1 MQINFLRTL
10 GAILMAGCMLTSCH
24 SDIDLGNV
32 DPSAE
37 VQMGLVLPVGR
48 FRVTVGDF
56 LGDAD
61 NIYIADTLDSK
72 GLLVWRNTYAI
83 ERSFAKFNLE
93 DYVTRPPQFSLNVY
107 DNLQAKHAIGP
118 DGKITGI
125 GRQDTLHFAIPI
137 KLEGVNSPD
146 VAHRI
151 DSALINEARFTSL
164 INQHN
169 LPLEWEWIDSV
180 QLILGDRVRRPQGN
194 TMTVYT
200 KNHPVVSDYGDS
212 IKTDVDAFT
221 LNMMKNSHLHGK
233 SEYWKYTDNNVVDSL
248 TFYIDFLFTIPAGR
262 QVTIPSDA
270 EFKYDMKI
278 EFIKY
283 IALWGN
289 FRPSDDMSAEAEEDL
304 SESWKELEFLR
315 TSSLPFSDPDVK
327 ANIYTQVA
335 GAMTLTG
342 KYLYIKDKDDV
353 KHYATFNGS
362 HERPTVTFY
371 PGTMSPHSLDPHT
384 SPIGAVSDDMWMIF
398 NKEADK
404 GCIDK
409 LFYNMPQR
417 IGYKFAVDFD
427 YQVTPQ
433 IRVTPNDT
441 IRVEADCRL
450 PLIFNKGVRVV
461 YHDTLQDVNLS
472 AYTIDSL
479 ISDIKQIDSVKS
491 SDIAIVMK
499 VDTSTLQ
506 LPVKASMRCY
516 DANGQIVMDPDS
528 TDQPLLLFPADTVFI
543 NPPTFVTTGG
553 ITVPGE
559 PGRSTIYGRLTKS
572 KLDVLPQIKT
582 IIWTAIIDDESMAY
596 VFNEN
601 PNFRSRITKDEKLSI
616 HIGLTAN
623 IDAYLNLNNK
633 NDNNK

>member
-32 DPSAE
+32 DTSAE
-37 VQMGLVLPVGR
+37 VQMGLVLPIGT
-48 FRVTVGDF
+48 FKATVGDF

-61 NIYIADTLDSK
+61 NIYIADTLNST

-83 ERSFAKFNLE
+83 KRSFAKFNLE
-93 DYVTRPPQFSLNVY
+93 DYVTHPDAFSLNVY

-118 DGKITGI
+118 DGKVTGI

-137 KLEGVNSPD
+137 KLRGVNSPD

-151 DSALINEARFTSL
+151 DSALINEARFTS
-164 INQHN
+164 IISQHN
-169 LPLEWEWIDSV
+169 LPLKWEWIDSV

-200 KNHPVVSDYGDS
+200 KDHPVVSDYGDS

-221 LNMMKNSHLHGK
+221 LNMMKNNHPARY
-233 SEYWKYTDNNVVDSL
+233 EDYNNNVVDSL
-248 TFYIDFLFTIPAGR
+248 TFYIDFLFTIPAGK
-262 QVTIPSDA
+262 QVTIPDDA
-270 EFKYDMKI
+270 EFSYDMKI

-283 IALWGN
+283 KAMWGN

-315 TSSLPFSDPDVK
+315 TGSLPFSDPDVK

-335 GAMTLTG
+335 GAMMLTG
-342 KYLYIKDKDDV
+342 KYLYIKDKDGV

-362 HERPTVTFY
+362 HERPTTTYF
-371 PGTMSPHSLDPHT
+371 PGDASPHALDPIHD
-384 SPIGAVSDDMWMIF
+384 SIGKVSDDMWMIF
-398 NKEADK
+398 NKDADK

-409 LFYNMPQR
+409 LFYNMPER
-417 IGYKFAVDFD
+417 IGYKFDVDFN

-450 PLIFNKGVRVV
+450 PLIFNKGVQVV
-461 YHDTLQDVNLS
+461 YHDTLNDVNLS
-472 AYTIDSL
+472 EYTIDSI
-479 ISDIKQIDSVKS
+479 ISDIKEVDSVKT
-491 SDIAIVMK
+491 SDVAIVMK
-499 VDTSTLQ
+499 AVSTLQ

-516 DANGQIVMDPDS
+516 DANGQIVMDPDT
-528 TDQPLLLFPADTVFI
+528 TDQPLLFFPADTVFI
-543 NPPTFVTTGG
+543 NPPKFITAGG
-553 ITVPGE
+553 ITYPDE
-559 PGRSTIYGRLTKS
+559 KNPGRTTMYGRMTKS
-572 KLDVLPQIKT
+572 KLAVLPQIKK

-596 VFNEN
+596 VFREN
-601 PNFRSRITKDEKLSI
+601 PNFRSRIMKDEELSI
-616 HIGLTAN
+616 QIGLTAN
-623 IDAYLNLNNK
+623 IDAYLNLNN
-633 NDNNK
+633 NDK

>member
-1 MQINFLRTL
+1 MQVNFLRTL

-32 DPSAE
+32 DSSAE
-37 VQMGLVLPVGR
+37 VQMGLVLPVGT
-48 FRVTVGDF
+48 FRAKVGDF

-61 NIYIADTLDSK
+61 NIYIADTLNST
-72 GLLVWRNTYAI
+72 GLLVWRNTYSI
-83 ERSFAKFNLE
+83 KRSFAKFNLE
-93 DYVTRPPQFSLNVY
+93 DYVTHPAPFSLNVY

-137 KLEGVNSPD
+137 KLRGVNSPD

-151 DSALINEARFTSL
+151 DSALINEARFTS
-164 INQHN
+164 IISQHN
-169 LPLEWEWIDSV
+169 LPLKWEWIDSV

-194 TMTVYT
+194 TMTVYN
-200 KNHPVVSDYGDS
+200 KLHPAVSDYGDS

-221 LNMMKNSHLHGK
+221 LNMMKNTHPASSDDYK
-233 SEYWKYTDNNVVDSL
+233 NNVVDSL
-248 TFYIDFLFTIPAGR
+248 TFYIDFLFTIPAGK
-262 QVTIPSDA
+262 QVTVPNDA
-270 EFKYDMKI
+270 EFSYDMKI
-278 EFIKY
+278 EFINYK
-283 IALWGN
+283 ALWGN
-289 FRPSDDMSAEAEEDL
+289 FRASDDMSAEAEEDL

-335 GAMTLTG
+335 GAMILTG
-342 KYLYIKDKDDV
+342 KYLYIKDKDGV

-362 HERPTVTFY
+362 HERPATTYF
-371 PGTMSPHSLDPHT
+371 PGAASPHALDPIHD
-384 SPIGAVSDDMWMIF
+384 SIGKVSDDMWMIF

-417 IGYKFAVDFD
+417 IGYKFAVDFN

-441 IRVEADCRL
+441 VLVEADCRL
-450 PLIFNKGVRVV
+450 PLIFNKGVQVV
-461 YHDTLQDVNLS
+461 YHDTLNDVNLS
-472 AYTIDSL
+472 EYTIDSI
-479 ISDIKQIDSVKS
+479 ISDIKEVDSVKT
-491 SDIAIVMK
+491 SDVAIVMK
-499 VDTSTLQ
+499 AESTIQ

-516 DANGQIVMDPDS
+516 DANGQIVMDPDT
-528 TDQPLLLFPADTVFI
+528 TDQPLLFFPADTVFI
-543 NPPTFVTTGG
+543 NPPKFITTGG
-553 ITVPGE
+553 ITYPDDKNPGK
-559 PGRSTIYGRLTKS
+559 TTMYGRMTKS
-572 KLDVLPQIKT
+572 KLSVLPQIKK

-596 VFNEN
+596 VFKEN
-601 PNFRSRITKDEKLSI
+601 PNFRSRIMQDEGLSI
-616 HIGLTAN
+616 KIGLTAN
-623 IDAYLNLNNK
+623 VDAYLNLNNK